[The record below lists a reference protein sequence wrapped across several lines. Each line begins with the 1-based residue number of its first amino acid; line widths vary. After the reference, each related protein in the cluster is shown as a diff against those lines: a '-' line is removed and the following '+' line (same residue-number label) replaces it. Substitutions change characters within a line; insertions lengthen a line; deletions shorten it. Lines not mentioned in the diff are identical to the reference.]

1 MHPSHL
7 VVGLGN
13 PETSYALNR
22 HNIGFMAADVLAA
35 SARAPAWQRKFKGQ
49 VTTVTLGGKT
59 FLLLKPM
66 TFMNLSG
73 EAVGEAMRFYKLAPA
88 DVIVFH
94 DDIDLLPGKV
104 KVKQGGRNGGHNGL
118 KSVDAHIGPDYWRV
132 RMGIGRPANRN
143 QVTDYVLSDFAKA
156 DRAWLEELLHAVA
169 EHFPLMLAGKDA
181 TFMSRVAE
189 SLKTP
194 EERP

>member
-1 MHPSHL
+1 MAHPAHL

-13 PETSYALNR
+13 PEPDHALNR

-35 SARAPAWQRKFKGQ
+35 SVRAPAWQRKFKGQ
-49 VTTVTLGGKT
+49 LTTATLSGKT

-73 EAVGEAMRFYKLAPA
+73 EAVGEAMRFYKLKPT

-118 KSVDAHIGPDYWRV
+118 KSIDAHIGPDYWRV
-132 RMGIGRPANRN
+132 RMGIGRPANRDD
-143 QVTDYVLSDFAKA
+143 VTGYVLGDFVKA
-156 DRAWLEELLHAVA
+156 DRAWLEELLHTVA
-169 EHFPLMLAGKDA
+169 EHFPLMLDGKDA
-181 TFMSRVAE
+181 TFMSRIAE
-189 SLKTP
+189 HTANIQ
-194 EERP
+194 E